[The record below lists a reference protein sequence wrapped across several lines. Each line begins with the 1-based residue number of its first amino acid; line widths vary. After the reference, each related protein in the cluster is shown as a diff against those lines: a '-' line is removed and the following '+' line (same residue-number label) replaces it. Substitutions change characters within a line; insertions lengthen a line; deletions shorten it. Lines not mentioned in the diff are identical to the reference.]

1 MSQKFYRCNRCGK
14 IIASVKE
21 TPIPT
26 FCCGQEMTQIV
37 PGTTDASL
45 EKHVPVYRV
54 ENNVVT
60 VQVGSIEHPMLPE
73 HFIEWISL
81 ETKFGNQR
89 KCLKPGEKPEVS
101 FALVEGDEVI
111 AVYEYCNLHGLW
123 KA

>member
-26 FCCGQEMTQIV
+26 FCCGQEMTLIV

-89 KCLKPGEKPEVS
+89 KCLKMKTTH
-101 FALVEGDEVI
+101 
-111 AVYEYCNLHGLW
+111 YH
-123 KA
+123 